1 MLETRSKFIETAES
15 NPNQGEIVP
24 LVSESALTLAI
35 KNIANFGDTDIFPY
49 PIENRLLHDSASDI
63 AAVLRDIDKDFDSSL
78 AKMPV
83 LTSKELAAVGYN
95 GFRQGTQIDPV
106 WNAYLLALVIT
117 IGDEI
122 ETRRVPSNTAFAYRY
137 KPDGESGSLFD
148 KNVGW
153 HQFQA
158 AAKELALNS
167 SFVLRCDISDFYPR
181 IYHHRLENA
190 LRRATQ
196 KTEVANRIMALVGAI
211 SSGPSYGLPVGGP
224 AARLLS
230 ELLLNGVD
238 RLLISEGI
246 RFIRFVDDYI
256 LFADSRE
263 KAHSALI
270 RLNELLLTNE
280 GLSLQ
285 KSKTRI
291 LSSAEFLATSEFTEA
306 PDGEGHSDEQA
317 RTFRRLRVHYDPYS
331 PTATEDYEAL
341 LAELS
346 KFDIVGMLGREL
358 AKSRIDEGL
367 TRRLVAATK
376 HLPSS
381 AQNDAVLSMTA
392 SLDLLY
398 PIFPSVMQLCRA
410 LLPTLD
416 RKVEEKLYATLRQL
430 IATDSYITQV
440 PSNLAFALRVLAT
453 DPSEE
458 TELLLA
464 ALYKQSSSMMIRR
477 DIILLMAFR
486 QADYWLSNCR
496 TTFAILTGWE
506 RRALL
511 IASYTLGDEGK
522 HWRDSIKND
531 QGPFD
536 KLVLQW
542 TAESKQKK
550 GVNWKVPL

>member
-1 MLETRSKFIETAES
+1 M
-15 NPNQGEIVP
+15 P
-24 LVSESALTLAI
+24 LVPDASLALAI

-49 PIENRLLHDSASDI
+49 PIENRLLFDVND
-63 AAVLRDIDKDFDSSL
+63 AAATVLKGIDKEFETSL
-78 AKMPV
+78 ARMPV

-95 GFRQGTQIDPV
+95 GFRQGTQIDSI
-106 WNAYLLALVIT
+106 WNAYLLSLVVT
-117 IGDEI
+117 IGDDI
-122 ETRRVPSNTAFAYRY
+122 EARRVPANYVFSYRY
-137 KPDGESGSLFD
+137 KPDHTTGSLFD
-148 KNVGW
+148 KGIGW
-153 HQFQA
+153 PQFQL
-158 AAKELALNS
+158 AAKELALKN

-196 KTEVANRIMALVGAI
+196 KIDVANRIMTLLGAI
-211 SSGPSYGLPVGGP
+211 SAGPSYGLPVGGP

-230 ELLLNGVD
+230 ELLLNSVD
-238 RLLISEGI
+238 RLLMTEGI

-256 LFADSRE
+256 IFAGSRE
-263 KAHSALI
+263 QAHSALI

-291 LSSAEFLATSEFTEA
+291 LSTAEFLATSDFSKA
-306 PDGEGHSDEQA
+306 PDGEEKEDEQA
-317 RTFRRLRVHYDPYS
+317 RTFRRLRVHFDPYS

-346 KFDIVGMLGREL
+346 KFDIVGMLAREL

-367 TRRLVAATK
+367 ARRLVTATK
-376 HLPSS
+376 HLPAH
-381 AQNDAVLSMTA
+381 AQNDAVRSMIA

-398 PIFPSVMQLCRA
+398 PIFPSVMQLCRV

-416 RKVEEKLYATLRQL
+416 SKVQIALYNEIRRL

-453 DPSEE
+453 DTSEE

-464 ALYKQSSSMMIRR
+464 ALYKKSASMMIRR
-477 DIILLMAFR
+477 DIILLMAYR
-486 QADYWLSNCR
+486 QADYWISNCR
-496 TTFAILTGWE
+496 TTFSTVTGWE

-511 IASYTLGDEGK
+511 VASFTLGDEGK
-522 HWRDSIKND
+522 HWRDAIKND
-531 QGPFD
+531 QSPFD

-542 TAESKQKK
+542 IAENKQRK
-550 GVNWKVPL
+550 GLSWRVPL

>member
-1 MLETRSKFIETAES
+1 M
-15 NPNQGEIVP
+15 P
-24 LVSESALTLAI
+24 LVPDTALALAI

-49 PIENRLLHDSASDI
+49 PIENRLLFD
-63 AAVLRDIDKDFDSSL
+63 AAADAAKVLRDIDIDFDSSL

-83 LTSKELAAVGYN
+83 LTSKELAAVGYS
-95 GFRQGTQIDPV
+95 GFRQGTQIDSV
-106 WNAYLLALVIT
+106 WNAYLLALVLT
-117 IGDEI
+117 IGKEI
-122 ETRRVPSNTAFAYRY
+122 EARRVSPNVVYSYRY
-137 KPDGESGSLFD
+137 KPDLASGSLFD
-148 KNVGW
+148 KDVGW
-153 HQFQA
+153 PQFQS
-158 AAKELALNS
+158 AAKENALKS
-167 SFVLRCDISDFYPR
+167 AFVLRCDISDFYPR

-190 LRRATQ
+190 LRRATE
-196 KTEVANRIMALVGAI
+196 KIDVANRIMELVGAI
-211 SSGPSYGLPVGGP
+211 SAGPSYGLPVGGP

-230 ELLLNGVD
+230 ELLLNSVD
-238 RLLISEGI
+238 RLLNAEGI

-256 LFADSRE
+256 LFAESRE

-291 LSSAEFLATSEFTEA
+291 LSSAEFLATSDFTEA
-306 PDGEGHSDEQA
+306 PDGEDDDDEQA
-317 RTFRRLRVHYDPYS
+317 RTFRRLRIHYDPYS

-367 TRRLVAATK
+367 ARRLVAATK
-376 HLPSS
+376 HLPAPS
-381 AQNDAVLSMTA
+381 QNDAVRSMIA

-416 RKVEEKLYATLRQL
+416 PQVQTILYAAIRKL

-440 PSNLAFALRVLAT
+440 PSNLAFALRVLAADT
-453 DPSEE
+453 SEE
-458 TELLLA
+458 TEVLLA
-464 ALYKQSSSMMIRR
+464 AIYKRSSSMMIRR
-477 DIILLMAFR
+477 DIILLMAYR

-496 TTFAILTGWE
+496 TTFSTLTGWE

-511 IASYTLGDEGK
+511 VASYTLGDEGK
-522 HWRDSIKND
+522 HWRDAIKND
-531 QGPFD
+531 QSPFD

-542 TAESKQKK
+542 TADSKKKK
-550 GVNWKVPL
+550 GAGWKVPL